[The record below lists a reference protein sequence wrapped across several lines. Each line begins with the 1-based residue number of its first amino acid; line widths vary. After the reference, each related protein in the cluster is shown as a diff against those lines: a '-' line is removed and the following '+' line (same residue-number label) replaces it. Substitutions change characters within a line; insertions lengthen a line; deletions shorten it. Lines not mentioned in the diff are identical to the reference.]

1 MSTNKQTTAYP
12 CEDPSRKVNGVHTR
26 MDNDSA
32 GVCKDSMTVQIGVG
46 GGWGGVVE
54 PDGIV
59 FQPCI
64 DCLRDVFGK
73 AELNAGI
80 YRKLSQDVFPSV
92 CSVSWCVM
100 LLPCVL
106 ASLLE

>member
-1 MSTNKQTTAYP
+1 
-12 CEDPSRKVNGVHTR
+12 
-26 MDNDSA
+26 MDSDSA
-32 GVCKDSMTVQIGVG
+32 GVCKDSMTVQIGVL
-46 GGWGGVVE
+46 GWGVGGGVVE
-54 PDGIV
+54 PDRIV

-100 LLPCVL
+100 LLPRVL
-106 ASLLE
+106 ASLSE